1 MLRDF
6 SKTFNSMRLLAIVS
20 LIGFMT
26 STVVYIM
33 HYQQLQEYYQ
43 QQTYVITSWGT
54 FPASYYDGRKVSR
67 IEVQNHIETFVK
79 NMFAHSAETYYE
91 HINFALNLID
101 EESGKRIYHDFEEG
115 EVHKNYVRYGSH
127 TEIKLDSVVI
137 DMKQLPIEAT
147 FYALQEVHI
156 GTNVRTLPIAARFQV
171 LQDYRHEKNP
181 YGLLLTNFDFI
192 AYNRQSSDRVSRV
205 HGEPNR
211 VSPNHQPID
220 QSANPHQ

>member
-1 MLRDF
+1 MSTVRDF
-6 SKTFNSMRLLAIVS
+6 NKTFKTMRLLAIIC
-20 LIGFMT
+20 LLGFMAT
-26 STVVYIM
+26 TVAFAFL
-33 HYQQLQEYYQ
+33 YQRVQEYYQ
-43 QQTYVITSWGT
+43 HQTYVITSWGT

-115 EVHKNYVRYGSH
+115 DVHKNYVRYGSH

-137 DMKQLPIEAT
+137 DMKQLPVTAK

-156 GTNVRTLPIAARFQV
+156 GENVRTLPIAASFQV
-171 LQDYRHEKNP
+171 LQDYRHDKNP

-192 AYNRQSSDRVSRV
+192 AYPRES
-205 HGEPNR
+205 ETP
-211 VSPNHQPID
+211 
-220 QSANPHQ
+220 